1 MSQAFRLGLFIVAG
15 LAALAAGVFFI
26 GSGKSLFQSTYRVK
40 AEFQNVV
47 GLSEGAGVRVGGL
60 HQGTVRQIQLPNRPD
75 GKMIVIMDL
84 DKPTRDVLKTDSVA
98 SIKSEGLIGDKYV
111 EISFGSDG
119 AAPLKDGDTIPSQAS
134 LDVSDLVKKAN
145 QLLDTAQGAVA
156 DLDGTASN
164 LKSIS
169 AKINEGKGTV
179 GALIN
184 DKTIYQKAN
193 AGATALNED
202 MEALKH
208 NFLLRGFF
216 KKRGYED
223 ASDLTKHAIAS
234 LPAGEPSKVFEYD
247 GEKLFNK
254 EAKLKDEKSLKEA
267 GDYLQASKF
276 SLAVVAVSVGMKGET
291 GKDQVL
297 SQGRATVIRDY
308 LAKNFRLDD
317 TRIRTLGLGKS
328 PDSGDNGK
336 AEILVYASPASTG
349 AATPAPS
356 RKESTPAASEQLK

>member
-15 LAALAAGVFFI
+15 LAVLVAGVFFI
-26 GSGKSLFQSTYRVK
+26 GSGQSLFQSTYRVK

-47 GLSEGAGVRVGGL
+47 GLSDGAGVRVGGL
-60 HQGTVRQIQLPNRPD
+60 HQGTVKHIQLPNRPD
-75 GKMIVIMDL
+75 GKMTVIMDL
-84 DKPTRDVLKTDSVA
+84 DRGTRDVLKQDSVA
-98 SIKSEGLIGDKYV
+98 AIKSEGLIGDKYV
-111 EISFGSDG
+111 EISFGSDN
-119 AAPLKDGDTIPSQAS
+119 AAALKDGDTIPSEKP
-134 LDVSDLVKKAN
+134 LDMSNLVKKAD

-156 DLDGTASN
+156 DLNGTASN

-169 AKINEGKGTV
+169 AKIDNGQGTV

-216 KKRGYED
+216 KNRGYED
-223 ASDLTKHAIAS
+223 ASDLTKHAIAD
-234 LPAGEPSKVFEYD
+234 LPPGEPAKVFDYD
-247 GEKLFNK
+247 GQKIFNK
-254 EAKLKDEKSLKEA
+254 EAKLKDDKALKDA
-267 GDYLQASKF
+267 GDYLQANKF
-276 SLAVVAVSVGMKGET
+276 GLAVVVVSVGMKGET

-297 SQGRATVIRDY
+297 SQGRATVVRDY

-317 TRIRTLGLGKS
+317 TRIKTLGLGKT

-336 AEILVYASPASTG
+336 AEILVYSSAPPTG
-349 AATPAPS
+349 APPS
-356 RKESTPAASEQLK
+356 SGQVK

>member
-15 LAALAAGVFFI
+15 LAVLVTGVFLI
-26 GSGKSLFQSTYRVK
+26 GSRESLFQSTYHLK
-40 AEFQNVV
+40 AEFQNVA
-47 GLSEGAGVRVGGL
+47 GMSDGADVRVGGL
-60 HQGTVRQIQLPNRPD
+60 HQGSVKHIQLPNRPD
-75 GKMIVIMDL
+75 GKVTVIMDL
-84 DKPTRDVLKTDSVA
+84 DKATHDVLKNDSVA

-119 AAPLKDGDTIPSQAS
+119 GAQLKDGDTIAS
-134 LDVSDLVKKAN
+134 EPPLDMSNLVKKADG
-145 QLLDTAQGAVA
+145 LLDTAKTAVT

-184 DKTIYQKAN
+184 DKTIYQKAS

-216 KKRGYED
+216 KNRGYED
-223 ASDLTKHAIAS
+223 AADLTKHATSA
-234 LPAGEPSKVFEYD
+234 LPAGDPTKTFDYE
-247 GEKLFNK
+247 GQKLFNNQ
-254 EAKLKDEKSLKEA
+254 AKLKDEKALKDA
-267 GDYLQASKF
+267 GDYLQANKF
-276 SLAVVAVSVGMKGET
+276 GLAVVVASTGMKGES
-291 GKDQVL
+291 GQDKIL
-297 SQGRATVIRDY
+297 SEGRATAVRDY

-317 TRIRTLGLGKS
+317 TRIKTLGLGKTS
-328 PDSGDNGK
+328 DTDDNGK
-336 AEILVYASPASTG
+336 VEILVYPPT
-349 AATPAPS
+349 
-356 RKESTPAASEQLK
+356 E